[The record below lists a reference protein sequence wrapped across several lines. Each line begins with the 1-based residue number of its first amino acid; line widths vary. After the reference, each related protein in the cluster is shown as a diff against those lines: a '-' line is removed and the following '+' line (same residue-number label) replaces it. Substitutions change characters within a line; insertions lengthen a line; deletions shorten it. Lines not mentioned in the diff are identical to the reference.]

1 MVRLAF
7 DVQDPVEAGGQRL
20 QGLRKG
26 HDAHVIGRV
35 PLMLTRFGRQP
46 RLFLLFRSLFRLGC
60 TRFGSPGIFG

>member
-26 HDAHVIGRV
+26 QV
-35 PLMLTRFGRQP
+35 PTLSGECH
-46 RLFLLFRSLFRLGC
+46 SC
-60 TRFGSPGIFG
+60 